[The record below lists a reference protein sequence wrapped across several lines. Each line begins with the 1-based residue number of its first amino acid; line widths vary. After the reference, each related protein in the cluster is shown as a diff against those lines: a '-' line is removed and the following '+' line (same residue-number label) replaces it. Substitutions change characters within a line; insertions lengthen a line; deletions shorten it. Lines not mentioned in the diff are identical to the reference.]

1 MEIGWIGLGNM
12 GEPMAQNLL
21 KAGHKLTVYNR
32 TQARAARLGAL
43 GANVAESPGE
53 AASSGCVVTMV
64 SDDAAVEDVVF
75 GPDKVLSALPQGGIH
90 VSMSTISVALSRRL
104 AEAHHQAGQDFVSA
118 PVFGRPE
125 AAAAAKL
132 FVVAAGNDSALQTLD
147 PLFRAIG
154 QRTFIAGQDPS
165 TANVIKLSGNFLIAS
180 VIESLAEAFAL
191 TRKHGVDPGQY
202 LELLTASLFNS
213 PVYKIYGGLIA
224 NASHER
230 VGFAMTLGLKDVR
243 LVLAAAENAA
253 VPMPIASVV
262 RDRLLSGVAQGMENA
277 DWSAVGTLAAKNAG
291 LE

>member
-12 GEPMAQNLL
+12 GEPMAQNVL

-32 TQARAARLGAL
+32 TQARAGRLGAL
-43 GANVAESPGE
+43 GATVAKSPAE
-53 AASSGCVVTMV
+53 AAASGCVVTMV
-64 SDDAAVEDVVF
+64 SDDPALEDVVF
-75 GPDKVLSALPQGGIH
+75 GPDKVLSTLPEGGIH

-125 AAAAAKL
+125 AAASAKL
-132 FVVAAGNDSALQTLD
+132 FVVAAGNGSALQRLD

-213 PVYKIYGGLIA
+213 PVYKIYGELIA
-224 NASHER
+224 NASHQR

-253 VPMPIASVV
+253 VPMPIASLV
-262 RDRLLSGVAQGMENA
+262 RDRLLSGVAQGMGTA